1 MDEMTEV
8 NAKRENLRL
17 GIITLHNDPVP
28 EMEIWKMCR
37 VGEHFPHI
45 SIHTMR
51 FFLPKLAFYGL
62 LCNVLHHRKTW
73 IKE

>member
-1 MDEMTEV
+1 MTEV

-17 GIITLHNDPVP
+17 GIITLHNNPVP

-37 VGEHFPHI
+37 VGDPLPHI

-51 FFLPKLAFYGL
+51 FFMPSTPMKLSQPL
-62 LCNVLHHRKTW
+62 SS
-73 IKE
+73 I

>member
-1 MDEMTEV
+1 MTEV

-37 VGEHFPHI
+37 VGDQFPHT

-51 FFLPKLAFYGL
+51 FFLPGTPMKCRSL
-62 LCNVLHHRKTW
+62 
-73 IKE
+73 ISSI

>member
-37 VGEHFPHI
+37 VGDQFPHI

-51 FFLPKLAFYGL
+51 FFLSGTPMKLSQPLSSIWTQVVY
-62 LCNVLHHRKTW
+62 R
-73 IKE
+73 